1 MKSLTSLQILVLG
14 ALALFL
20 WGHTGGLLTSPP
32 VPPARVP
39 APVAVALETQGQ
51 PEAAEGLPVPIDAGT
66 RATEA
71 EIRPPDPFAS
81 SPLASAASAPA
92 LSRNERTIAGRLSAT
107 EERALADARLQLE
120 REVADWITP
129 EVPAELSTGPSKSQ
143 TTSMVSPRLPHRW
156 RVPKPLIDRMIRETW
171 TKPIVRDY
179 GTVYEAAIVAEFSA
193 KDRATIIAAYQR
205 DLVAYRLALLAGII
219 GFVLTCLAALAGYIR
234 ADEAT
239 RGYYTNWL
247 RALAAAGVG
256 ASGVLIYQL
265 LT

>member
-1 MKSLTSLQILVLG
+1 MKSLTSLQLLVLG

-20 WGHTGGLLTSPP
+20 WGHSGGLLTPP
-32 VPPARVP
+32 AVPPARVP
-39 APVAVALETQGQ
+39 APVAVDLETQGQ
-51 PEAAEGLPVPIDAGT
+51 PEAAEGLPVPIDPGT
-66 RATEA
+66 RVTDA
-71 EIRPPDPFAS
+71 EIRPRDPFAS
-81 SPLASAASAPA
+81 GPLASAAPSPA
-92 LSRNERTIAGRLSAT
+92 RTRNERTIAGRLSAT

-129 EVPAELSTGPSKSQ
+129 EVPAGPSTGPSNPL
-143 TTSMVSPRLPHRW
+143 TTGVASTRLPYRW
-156 RVPKPLIDRMIRETW
+156 RVPKPLIDRLIRETR
-171 TKPIVRDY
+171 TKPIARDY

-193 KDRATIIAAYQR
+193 EDRAAIIAAYQR

-247 RALAAAGVG
+247 RALAAVGVG

-265 LT
+265 LA

>member
-20 WGHTGGLLTSPP
+20 WGHSGGLLTSPP
-32 VPPARVP
+32 VPPTRVP
-39 APVAVALETQGQ
+39 APVAVALATRGQ
-51 PEAAEGLPVPIDAGT
+51 PEAAEGLPVPIDRGT
-66 RATEA
+66 RVTEA
-71 EIRPPDPFAS
+71 EIGPPDPFAS
-81 SPLASAASAPA
+81 SPLAAAAPSPA
-92 LSRNERTIAGRLSAT
+92 RSRDERTIAGRLSAT
-107 EERALADARLQLE
+107 EERALADAWLQLE

-129 EVPAELSTGPSKSQ
+129 EVPAGLSTGPSNPQ
-143 TTSMVSPRLPHRW
+143 TTGVASTRLPHRW
-156 RVPKPLIDRMIRETW
+156 RVPKRLIDRMIRETR

-179 GTVYEAAIVAEFSA
+179 GTVHEATIVAEFSA
-193 KDRATIIAAYQR
+193 EDRAAIIAAYQR

-234 ADEAT
+234 ADDAT
-239 RGYYTNWL
+239 RGYYTHWL

-265 LT
+265 LA